1 MAEDDDGDTPLHIAA
16 LGGSLTAVCTLVDEF
31 KCDPNTQGLKGII
44 PLHCAARKSHIN
56 IIRKFVRDFGSD
68 VMAKDDYGHTLL
80 HFAALGGSLTAVC
93 KLVDEFKCDT
103 NIKGLFGRTPLHYAA
118 QKGHI
123 DIIRKFVRD
132 YGCDVMA
139 KDDGGNTPLHLAAL
153 DGSLTAVCTLI
164 DEFKCDPNTKGLNGR
179 LPLHYAAKNGHI
191 DIIRK
196 LVCDYGCDVIS
207 KDDDGDTPLH
217 IAALGGLLTTVCTLI
232 DEFKCDPNT
241 KGLNGRTPL
250 HHAAQEGHI
259 DIIRKFVRDYG
270 CDVMARDDGCD
281 TPLHIAAL
289 GGSLTAVCKLID
301 EFKCDPNTKGFKGR
315 KPLHCAAQKGHIDII
330 RKFVRD
336 YGCDIIAKDDD
347 GDTPLHLATLGWSL
361 TAVCTLVDEFKC
373 DPNTK
378 GFKGRIPL
386 HHAAHKGHIDIIRK
400 LVRDYGCDI
409 MAKDDDGDTSLH
421 IAALGGS
428 LLAVCTLLLD
438 CKCDPNVK
446 GFKGQTPLHYAAGKG
461 HIDIVRKFVRDCGC
475 DVMAKDDNGD
485 TSLHIAALGGSLTA
499 VCTLIDEFKCDPN
512 TKGFKGRTPLHLAAQ
527 KGLIF
532 IVRKLVFHFGCD
544 VNVVDD
550 CGETFWHY
558 IIKFAHVPIGSKLRA
573 QIGPSIF
580 SKKMAPYSSP
590 IAGRVLVVGHPGAG
604 KSTLVE
610 ALKSDTWFRK
620 PVSNV
625 PPHTAG
631 IIPHTFEGKG
641 YGGRVIF
648 YDFAGDPQF
657 HFSQAAMLEQIAFTE
672 CNVVLVV
679 VDMSKPVRMDGILYW
694 LLLVSHATKDVPKV
708 IIVGSHAD
716 LLPPLGRDPEREL
729 PQICNDVSLVVKAE
743 RPSSNIDTIAHVSL
757 DCRYTKSEHLQKL
770 HLLLQH
776 CFTKSDHSRRLSPE
790 AGTLLQ
796 IFSEIAKCSLAC
808 TFSEVERYVT
818 ENRLVQSIDSLYLL
832 CWAKELESH
841 GCVLVLWNKTNYSDS
856 WIITDVKQF
865 VNTVHEQLFSEKAK
879 QLRGISSNLGLI
891 PVSQLSVLFQH
902 LPPSILVSCFE
913 LLQYCFKIDDHNVLV
928 EDLNISTQAPCERAE
943 YLFFPSLLEGVRSEV
958 KWIISGDGVCA
969 LGWYL
974 SCKGKC
980 SFFPPRFVYVLLLKL
995 AIEYSHPR
1003 DDNEGN
1009 GSTPHKGIRRRCILW
1024 KNGIHW
1030 LMESGVEGFVE
1041 VVKESRDVV
1050 VVLRGELEMECAK
1063 VLSLVV
1069 KKISS
1074 ILKEFCHALVT
1085 TEYLLDP
1092 KELQSL
1098 SSLPEVDSLQ
1108 LYLMSDVKRVLSVK
1122 EGKMVISEGEKGT
1135 MKSSDIG
1142 FLQQYPLWGKLE

>member
-1 MAEDDDGDTPLHIAA
+1 MAEDADGDTLLHLRASGRSLTAVCTLIEEFKCDPNTKGLNGRTPLHLAAREGQIDIIRKLVRDYGCDIMAKDDDGNTPLHIAA
-16 LGGSLTAVCTLVDEF
+16 SEGSLTAVCTLIDEC
-31 KCDPNTQGLKGII
+31 KCDPNTKGF
-44 PLHCAARKSHIN
+44 N
-56 IIRKFVRDFGSD
+56 
-68 VMAKDDYGHTLL
+68 
-80 HFAALGGSLTAVC
+80 
-93 KLVDEFKCDT
+93 
-103 NIKGLFGRTPLHYAA
+103 GRIPLHYAA

-139 KDDGGNTPLHLAAL
+139 KDDDGDTLLHFAAFG
-153 DGSLTAVCTLI
+153 GSLTAVCTLV

-179 LPLHYAAKNGHI
+179 I
-191 DIIRK
+191 
-196 LVCDYGCDVIS
+196 
-207 KDDDGDTPLH
+207 
-217 IAALGGLLTTVCTLI
+217 
-232 DEFKCDPNT
+232 
-241 KGLNGRTPL
+241 PL

-270 CDVMARDDGCD
+270 CDVMA
-281 TPLHIAAL
+281 
-289 GGSLTAVCKLID
+289 
-301 EFKCDPNTKGFKGR
+301 
-315 KPLHCAAQKGHIDII
+315 
-330 RKFVRD
+330 
-336 YGCDIIAKDDD
+336 KDDD
-347 GDTPLHLATLGWSL
+347 GDTPLH
-361 TAVCTLVDEFKC
+361 
-373 DPNTK
+373 
-378 GFKGRIPL
+378 
-386 HHAAHKGHIDIIRK
+386 
-400 LVRDYGCDI
+400 
-409 MAKDDDGDTSLH
+409 
-421 IAALGGS
+421 IAALE
-428 LLAVCTLLLD
+428 
-438 CKCDPNVK
+438 
-446 GFKGQTPLHYAAGKG
+446 
-461 HIDIVRKFVRDCGC
+461 
-475 DVMAKDDNGD
+475 
-485 TSLHIAALGGSLTA
+485 GSLTA

-512 TKGFKGRTPLHLAAQ
+512 TKGLNGRILLHHAAQGGHIDIIRKFVRDYGCDVMAKDDDGDTLLHFAALGGSLTAVCTLVDEFKCNPNTKGLNGKTPLHCAAQ
-527 KGLIF
+527 KDHIDIARMF
-532 IVRKLVFHFGCD
+532 VFPFGCD

-550 CGETFWHY
+550 YGKTFWHY
-558 IIKFAHVPIGSKLRA
+558 IIKSAHVPRVSKLT
-573 QIGPSIF
+573 
-580 SKKMAPYSSP
+580 APYGRSTYSKTTNSYSNP
-590 IAGRVLVVGHPGAG
+590 IAGRVLVVGYPGAG

-610 ALKSDTWFRK
+610 ALKSDTWLRK
-620 PVSNV
+620 LVSNV

-657 HFSQAAMLEQIAFTE
+657 NFSQAAMLEQITFTE

-694 LLLVSHATKDVPKV
+694 LLLVSHATKDIRLPKV

-716 LLPPLGRDPEREL
+716 LLPSLGRDPEREL
-729 PQICNDVSLVVKAE
+729 SQICNDVSLVLKAE
-743 RPSSNIDTIAHVSL
+743 RPSANIDTIAHVSL
-757 DCRYTKSEHLQKL
+757 DCRYTKSEYLKKL
-770 HLLLQH
+770 HMLLQH
-776 CFTKSDHSRRLSPE
+776 CLTKSDHSWRLSPE
-790 AGTLLQ
+790 AGTLLH
-796 IFSEIAKCSLAC
+796 ILNEIAKCSLAC
-808 TFSEVERYVT
+808 TFAEVERYVT
-818 ENRLVQSIDSLYLL
+818 QNRLVLQIDPLYLL

-841 GCVLVLWNKTNYSDS
+841 GCVLVLWNKTNCSDS

-891 PVSQLSVLFQH
+891 PASQLSVLFPH
-902 LPPSILVSCFE
+902 LPPSVLVSCFE

-928 EDLNISTQAPCERAE
+928 ENLINSTQVPGERTE
-943 YLFFPSLLEGVRSEV
+943 YLFFPALLEGVRSEV
-958 KWIISGDGVCA
+958 KWIISGDGVCT

-1009 GSTPHKGIRRRCILW
+1009 GSTPHKGIRRRCIVW

-1050 VVLRGELEMECAK
+1050 VVLRGDPEMECGRI
-1063 VLSLVV
+1063 LSLVV

-1108 LYLMSDVKRVLSVK
+1108 LYLMSDVKRVLSEK
-1122 EGKMVISEGEKGT
+1122 EGKMVISEGEKGA

-1142 FLQQYPLWGKLE
+1142 FLRQYPLWDDTCVHRRIQAVLNNATLIKAIESLSDWSKLGTNLGIPAHVLRTIAEDHPRNARMCKVAMVETWLHTNPSATWKDVMEAVGELPDVAIAQTIRNASPDQDLEMSTLLELLYTISDWYLLGIHLRLPDTKLDEIKKDFSCSSDCLLKMLQFWLHNGNNISWSSLGKAMAKMPDVVCAQNVEWQYWSSLQ